1 MGVKDHSPATI
12 QISMQRDCVTLTKQ
26 KIMRVEYLV
35 IIDSTSA
42 FCGNIKAFN
51 SFLESNSDIKIHGKT
66 FNYKHMNV
74 NYEIQTGIIKT
85 DNNRFFHIKFNS
97 ENIEEIDD
105 FTELLRAVRSLLF
118 KAADKQPQ
126 TLWDDLSF
134 YYAEKSYPLIHE
146 IENLMRKLI
155 TKFMLTNVGLGWTK
169 DTIPEDLKKERNIS
183 IENNY
188 NYLYETD
195 FIQLANFL
203 FEEYKTIDAKSLIE
217 KLKSATTLEEI
228 GIDELKGFIPKS
240 NWDRYFSG
248 YVDCEDSYLR
258 NRWQN
263 LYKLRCKIAHNNAV
277 SKTDYEQIVK
287 LVHDIKPKLEKAIDN
302 LDKVE
307 VPEDDRENLAE
318 SVAIN
323 TNALYGE
330 YLQKWKSLEKQLYN
344 LISLE
349 LNVELD
355 KDDHRNLRYITSK
368 TIKILVD
375 NGIIEKSLYS
385 RIQEAR
391 DFRNAIVHEADLK
404 FSESELHYKIQN
416 LTELNMVINE
426 YIARNNDE
434 PF

>member
-1 MGVKDHSPATI
+1 
-12 QISMQRDCVTLTKQ
+12 
-26 KIMRVEYLV
+26 MRVEYLV
-35 IIDSTSA
+35 IINSNSA
-42 FCGNIKAFN
+42 FCGNVKAFN
-51 SFLESNSDIKIHGKT
+51 SFFESNSDIKIQGKT
-66 FNYKHMNV
+66 LKHKHINV
-74 NYEIQTGIIKT
+74 DYEILPGVIKT
-85 DNNRFFHIKFNS
+85 DNNRFFHIKFNC
-97 ENIEEIDD
+97 ENGEKIDE

-134 YYAEKSYPLIHE
+134 YYAQKSYPLIHE

-155 TKFMLTNVGLGWTK
+155 TKFMLTNVGLGWIK
-169 DTIPEDLKKERNIS
+169 DAIPEDLKEDLNKKRTIS
-183 IENNY
+183 FEDNY
-188 NYLYETD
+188 NYLYEID

-203 FEEYKTIDAKSLIE
+203 FDEYRTIDAKSLIE
-217 KLKSATTLEEI
+217 KLKGATSVEEI
-228 GIDELKGFIPKS
+228 SIDELKGFIPKS

-258 NRWQN
+258 NRWKD

-277 SKTDYEQIVK
+277 SKSDYAQVVK
-287 LVHDIKPKLEKAIDN
+287 LVNDIKPKLEKAIDN

-323 TNALYGE
+323 INALYGE
-330 YLQKWKSLEKQLYN
+330 YIQNWKNLEKQLYN
-344 LISLE
+344 LISLK

-355 KDDHRNLRYITSK
+355 KDDSSHLRHITSK
-368 TIKILVD
+368 TIRILVE
-375 NGIIEKSLYS
+375 NGIIEKSLYYK
-385 RIQEAR
+385 IQEAMS
-391 DFRNAIVHEADLK
+391 FRNVIVHEADLK
-404 FSESELHYKIQN
+404 FSEPELHHKIQK
-416 LTELNMVINE
+416 LTELNAVISE